1 MHPQAWD
8 LDPSDYQDKR
18 IVVIGSGATAATLIP
33 ALAEKAKFVTMLQRS
48 PGYYAARPS
57 ETSGVSKF
65 LNSISPYL
73 GHWLNRWKNIAMGS
87 FLWYMSK
94 KYPKMVGCLLRQ
106 HIIQT
111 LEHTSNNR
119 YVKRS

>member
-1 MHPQAWD
+1 M
-8 LDPSDYQDKR
+8 
-18 IVVIGSGATAATLIP
+18 
-33 ALAEKAKFVTMLQRS
+33 TMLQRS

-65 LNSISPYL
+65 LNGVSPYL

-94 KYPKMVGCLLRQ
+94 KYPKTVRGSVYSS
-106 HIIQT
+106 
-111 LEHTSNNR
+111 EHSRTNNTHH
-119 YVKRS
+119 